1 MKKRVILDFGGRQ
14 FSIPMKPHQYVTSI
28 TDTRFAICENQN
40 INGVESQSIIQVF
53 NADTFRV
60 EDCCGGSGDPNCAC
74 NAVDATKQQL
84 NG

>member
-1 MKKRVILDFGGRQ
+1 MKKRVILEYRGRTHAI
-14 FSIPMKPHQYVTSI
+14 SMKDQQYVSKI
-28 TDTRFAICENQN
+28 NDTRFAICENQN
-40 INGVESQSIIQVF
+40 INGQESQSIIQVF